1 MRSLRTPLLV
11 ASLVALPLAAAHA
24 QTPPDGAVSKPPAA
38 ATASAPAP
46 SAAPDAAP
54 EESATAAA
62 ETAKPS
68 GGLPPL
74 AKDDAVAGGIGLA
87 SLVVG
92 LAMIG
97 VSAGIQGGLADS
109 APKDVLGNPVCGR
122 KPGGDATLATD
133 AGKCDSL
140 RSQAALGNALGNVGV
155 GVAITGGL
163 LVGAAAA
170 YWLFGS
176 AAPASPGPRAA
187 ATPAPS
193 LKIAPA
199 VGAGFGG
206 LVVVGTF

>member
-24 QTPPDGAVSKPPAA
+24 QTPPDGAVPKPAA
-38 ATASAPAP
+38 AETSAPAP
-46 SAAPDAAP
+46 TVAPAEAAP
-54 EESATAAA
+54 EETASAT
-62 ETAKPS
+62 TTKPS

-92 LAMIG
+92 LALVG
-97 VSAGIQGGLADS
+97 VSAGIQGSLASS

-122 KPGGDATLATD
+122 KPGGDAIAPQD

-155 GVAITGGL
+155 GVAITGGV

-176 AAPASPGPRAA
+176 AAPPPAGPRAA
-187 ATPAPS
+187 ASPAPS

-199 VGAGFGG
+199 VSAGFGG
-206 LVVVGTF
+206 LVVVGSF